1 MRAYASGNKS
11 GTYGS
16 GTKKGQATIAANMKK
31 AGATQRQ
38 INAAQKKAAKN
49 PNNKVTRV

>member
-31 AGATQRQ
+31 AGATTKQ
-38 INAAQKKAAKN
+38 INAAQKRAAKL
-49 PNNKVTRV
+49 PNAKTTKL

>member
-11 GTYGS
+11 GIYGT
-16 GTKKGQATIAANMKK
+16 GTKKGQATLAANMKK

-38 INAAQKKAAKN
+38 INAAQKKAAKL
-49 PNNKVTRV
+49 PNAKVTRV

>member
-1 MRAYASGNKS
+1 MKVYAKGNTS

-16 GTKKGQATIAANMKK
+16 ATKMGQATIAANMKK

-38 INAAQKKAAKN
+38 INAAQRRAAKL
-49 PNNKVTRV
+49 PNAKTTRV

>member
-1 MRAYASGNKS
+1 MKVYAKGNSS

-16 GTKKGQATIAANMKK
+16 GTKKGQATIAKNMQK

-38 INAAQKKAAKN
+38 INAAQKRAAKL
-49 PNNKVTRV
+49 PNAKTTRV

>member
-16 GTKKGQATIAANMKK
+16 ATKQGQATIAANMKK

-38 INAAQKKAAKN
+38 INAAQKRAAKL
-49 PNNKVTRV
+49 PNAKTTRV

>member
-16 GTKKGQATIAANMKK
+16 GTKKGQATIAANMQK

-38 INAAQKKAAKN
+38 INNALKRAAKL
-49 PNNKVTRV
+49 PNAKTTRV

>member
-38 INAAQKKAAKN
+38 INAAQKRAAKN
-49 PNNKVTRV
+49 SNNKVTRV

>member
-38 INAAQKKAAKN
+38 INAAQKRAAKL
-49 PNNKVTRV
+49 PNARVTRV